1 MVALLVDGEV
11 GWTYPLPTTAS
22 NGETS
27 QKLGDVTSPLCPWA
41 WFQSKTKTFSLWPR
55 MKFSYC
61 YMKLPWTNL
70 EAYMNKPSPFLQ
82 HMILAQMAVWWLWR
96 WHDKRAEITQSV
108 GVVTRV
114 LSLILVCCSG
124 ELNCSF
130 QGRSLT
136 SLYNFSSPPS
146 SQVLILHSLEMAT
159 PLLLPLSVTP
169 RQSFVILIFH
179 RYLSLSGDFEIV
191 FCPIPDGTLVILSKY

>member
-1 MVALLVDGEV
+1 MERLGELIPSLQQHLMGKQARSWAMLLLHCARGHDSRAKPKPSVCGPEWSFPIV
-11 GWTYPLPTTAS
+11 TWRK
-22 NGETS
+22 N
-27 QKLGDVTSPLCPWA
+27 KL
-41 WFQSKTKTFSLWPR
+41 
-55 MKFSYC
+55 
-61 YMKLPWTNL
+61 
-70 EAYMNKPSPFLQ
+70 SPFLQ
-82 HMILAQMAVWWLWR
+82 HMILAQMEVWGLWR

-114 LSLILVCCSG
+114 LSLILPCCSG

-146 SQVLILHSLEMAT
+146 SQVLILHSLETAT

-169 RQSFVILIFH
+169 RQSFMILIFH
-179 RYLSLSGDFEIV
+179 RYLSLSGNFEIV